1 MMRYIYIIC
10 LNGNGYREEALNKK
24 EVLTPSSFGFINS
37 AIYICAIKLYRR
49 HAQTVRH
56 LGWRIRIVITPIDAM
71 PRPSGRGLADSHHEK
86 SIRI

>member
-1 MMRYIYIIC
+1 MMRYIYIIS

-24 EVLTPSSFGFINS
+24 EVLTPSSYGFTNS

-49 HAQTVRH
+49 HVQTH
-56 LGWRIRIVITPIDAM
+56 LGWPIRIVITPIDAM

-86 SIRI
+86 NIRT